1 MTYGQY
7 VARATHSPGVRLVC
21 LVRLCGFVRLGEV
34 WQRPTKPG
42 RPELMHVEA
51 AKALLR
57 SIVRLVI
64 PGA

>member
-1 MTYGQY
+1 MASTLRGSRIVPVCVWY
-7 VARATHSPGVRLVC
+7 VWYVWCS
-21 LVRLCGFVRLGEV
+21 FVRLGEV

-42 RPELMHVEA
+42 RPELVHVEA